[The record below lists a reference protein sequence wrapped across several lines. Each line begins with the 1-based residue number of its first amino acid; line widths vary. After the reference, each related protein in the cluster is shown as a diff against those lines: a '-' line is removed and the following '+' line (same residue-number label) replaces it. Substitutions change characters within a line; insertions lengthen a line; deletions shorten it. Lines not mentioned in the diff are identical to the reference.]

1 LLKKNEHL
9 KKHITNIAL
18 SGLVELLR
26 SNKQKIVFTNGCFD
40 ILHPG
45 HIDYLQ
51 KSKNLGDVLILG
63 LNSDNSIKSLKG
75 LDRPIN
81 VISDRLKM
89 LDALEAVDFIIE
101 FDEETP
107 INLITKIKPDVLVKG
122 GDYTVET
129 IVGSEFVIDNGGK
142 VEVIP
147 FLEGY
152 STTQLIE
159 KIKAL

>member
-1 LLKKNEHL
+1 L

-51 KSKNLGDVLILG
+51 KAKNLGDVLILG
-63 LNSDNSIKSLKG
+63 LNSDKSIKSLKG
-75 LDRPIN
+75 VDRPIN
-81 VISDRLKM
+81 KLSDRLKM

-107 INLITKIKPDVLVKG
+107 IKLITMICPDVLVKG
-122 GDYTVET
+122 GDYTLKT
-129 IVGSEFVIDNGGK
+129 IIGSEFVLDSGGK

-152 STTQLIE
+152 STTKLIE